1 MAACSTTARICWRST
16 GCSRRIPGQDLQA
29 AAEKVVEA
37 ERASNPQLQGFVF
50 QAKAYEGLTCNA
62 LEWIDSFGGGTI
74 VDAEG
79 KITVNNPKAVAAIDW
94 AATLIGKVAPQ
105 GVLNYSEEE
114 ARGIF
119 QSGNAVFMRN
129 WPYAWT
135 LSQAPDSPVK
145 DKVGVIALPKGGAD
159 GKNTATLGGW
169 ELAVSKYSNN
179 AEAAADLVRYL
190 TSEQEQKR
198 RAIVAA
204 YNPTIESLYA
214 DAEVL
219 KAVPFFGT
227 LDESFDQ
234 RGGAA
239 VHVTGTK
246 YNQMS
251 AEFFNAVHEVL
262 SGRNTAEASLAALEK
277 KLDRLSR
284 GGRW

>member
-1 MAACSTTARICWRST
+1 
-16 GCSRRIPGQDLQA
+16 
-29 AAEKVVEA
+29 
-37 ERASNPQLQGFVF
+37 
-50 QAKAYEGLTCNA
+50 
-62 LEWIDSFGGGTI
+62 
-74 VDAEG
+74 
-79 KITVNNPKAVAAIDW
+79 
-94 AATLIGKVAPQ
+94 
-105 GVLNYSEEE
+105 VLNYSEEE

-179 AEAAADLVRYL
+179 ADAAADLVRYL

-198 RAIVAA
+198 RAIVAS

-214 DAEVL
+214 DQEVL
-219 KAVPFFGT
+219 TAVPFFGT
-227 LDESFDQ
+227 LDESFVN
-234 RGGAA
+234 A
-239 VHVTGTK
+239 VARPSRVTGTK

-262 SGRNTAEASLAALEK
+262 SGRNQAEASLAALEK